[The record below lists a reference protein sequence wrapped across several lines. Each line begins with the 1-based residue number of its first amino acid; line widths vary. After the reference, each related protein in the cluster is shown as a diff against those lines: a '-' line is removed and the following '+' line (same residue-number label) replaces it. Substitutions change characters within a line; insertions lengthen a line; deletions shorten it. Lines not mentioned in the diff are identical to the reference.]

1 MPTPSLTHRLRL
13 KSLFASSL
21 ALSCVALGSLSGP
34 QEVCADES
42 TSASQQT
49 AHVGNF
55 DDGRV
60 SVQKIAVEDATDQL
74 AKQAIAE
81 LGLDDS
87 NVIQQVSATSPV
99 TSPVTSFSAK
109 ETLVPL
115 MDAKGTAGN
124 PDDHRST
131 PPIADHPLGW
141 ALGFAQAHADHI
153 RQHVSDYSCKLIKRE
168 RIDGVLQTP
177 QIMDVAVRVE
187 QANEQGDV
195 SPMSVFLQYQSP
207 RTLRD
212 RRVLYIEGE
221 NEGKAR
227 VRKGGGALSYLVLSI
242 DPHGRQAKEQ
252 SNYPITDIGFDKIM
266 NRLIGLIEFDM
277 ENDPSGDNTEVT
289 YFRNARVMGRPA
301 THIQIVH
308 PTQEGGVTFHRA
320 NAFIDDELHVPIR
333 LEVYDWPASEGDS
346 PELKEEY
353 TYADLKLNVGLADA
367 TFASTRLKGKLNG
380 HVGLTEAD
388 SKVSPNAVAKD

>member
-1 MPTPSLTHRLRL
+1 MPTPSLIHRLRSSSIL
-13 KSLFASSL
+13 ASKL
-21 ALSCVALGSLSGP
+21 TLSCVLLGSMSNP
-34 QEVCADES
+34 VAVRADE
-42 TSASQQT
+42 TASAVKH
-49 AHVGNF
+49 AGN
-55 DDGRV
+55 DGRVNEGRV
-60 SVQKIAVEDATDQL
+60 SVQKIAVEDPTDQL

-81 LGLDDS
+81 LGLDEQ
-87 NVIQQVSATSPV
+87 NIIEQMSATSPANAFS
-99 TSPVTSFSAK
+99 TNDSFA
-109 ETLVPL
+109 PL
-115 MDAKGTAGN
+115 SEAKGTTGGL
-124 PDDHRST
+124 DDHRST
-131 PPIADHPLGW
+131 PPLADHPLSW

-168 RIDGVLQTP
+168 RIDGDLQIP

-187 QANEQGDV
+187 QANEQGEV

-242 DPHGRQAKEQ
+242 DPHGRQAQEQ

-333 LEVYDWPASEGDS
+333 LEVYDWPASESDA

-380 HVGLTEAD
+380 NVGLTEAD
-388 SKVSPNAVAKD
+388 LKVSPNAVAKD

>member
-1 MPTPSLTHRLRL
+1 MPTSSMTRRLRT
-13 KSLFASSL
+13 SANVASTL
-21 ALSCVALGSLSGP
+21 ALSCVVLGSLTNSLSVRADDAASVSHRAAKFGDSGN
-34 QEVCADES
+34 D
-42 TSASQQT
+42 
-49 AHVGNF
+49 
-55 DDGRV
+55 RV
-60 SVQKIAVEDATDQL
+60 SVQKIAVEDSTDQL
-74 AKQAIAE
+74 AEQAIAE
-81 LGLDDS
+81 LGLDNS
-87 NVIQQVSATSPV
+87 NVIQQVSATSPMNSLS
-99 TSPVTSFSAK
+99 TKDA
-109 ETLVPL
+109 LAPL
-115 MDAKGTAGN
+115 MDAQGTAGN
-124 PDDHRST
+124 PKDHRSS

-141 ALGFAQAHADHI
+141 ALGFARAHADHI

-168 RIDGVLQTP
+168 RIDGELQTP
-177 QIMDVAVRVE
+177 QIMDVAVRVA
-187 QANEQGDV
+187 QTNQTGDV

-277 ENDPSGDNTEVT
+277 ETDPTGDNTEVT
-289 YFRNARVMGRPA
+289 YFRKARVMGRPA

-308 PTQEGGVTFHRA
+308 PSKEGGVTFHRA
-320 NAFIDDELHVPIR
+320 NAFIDDDLHVPIR
-333 LEVYDWPASEGDS
+333 LEVYDWPTAEGES

-367 TFASTRLKGKLNG
+367 AFASTRLKGKLKG
-380 HVGLTEAD
+380 PVGLTKTD
-388 SKVSPNAVAKD
+388 LKVSPNAVAKD